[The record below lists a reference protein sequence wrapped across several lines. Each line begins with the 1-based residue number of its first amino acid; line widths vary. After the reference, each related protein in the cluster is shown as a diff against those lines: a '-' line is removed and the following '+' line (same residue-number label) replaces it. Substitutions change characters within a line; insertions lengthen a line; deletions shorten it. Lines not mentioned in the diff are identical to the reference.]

1 VNAPNDEDLLRR
13 HLDGDP
19 SAFRTL
25 VDRYHRELFQFA
37 LRYTASKA
45 VADDIVQEA
54 FLQLHLSAPTFDPT
68 RKLKPWLFTIT
79 ANKARDQFRSRSRRK
94 EVPLDA
100 QIGGEEDTGQR
111 FLNLLAD
118 ESASP
123 DVNLESV
130 ELSGLVKQV
139 IDEMPKHLAEILI
152 LGYFHDFAYRDIAD
166 ILGIPLGTVKS
177 RLHAAVTQ
185 FGTRYRAAAKESED
199 EATTS

>member
-13 HLDGDP
+13 HLEGDP

-25 VDRYHRELFQFA
+25 VERYHRELFQFA
-37 LRYTASKA
+37 LRYTNSKA

-54 FLQLHLSAPTFDPT
+54 FLQLHLSAPSFDPT

-100 QIGGEEDTGQR
+100 QVGGEDDAGQS
-111 FLNLLAD
+111 FLNLMAD
-118 ESASP
+118 ETAEP
-123 DVNLESV
+123 DVSMETGEQSA
-130 ELSGLVKQV
+130 LVRKV
-139 IDEMPKHLAEILI
+139 IDEMPKHLAEILV
-152 LGYFHDFAYRDIAD
+152 LGYFHDFAYRDLAD

-177 RLHAAVTQ
+177 RLHAAVTH
-185 FGTRYRAAAKESED
+185 FGTRYRAARKGADDDMEES
-199 EATTS
+199 